1 MKFSGTYISE
11 WEEGDVFSPVV
22 VTAVD
27 GELTLAIEVS
37 DEGESYEHL
46 LGERVELTQ
55 PNGEI
60 FTLKIENAEPV
71 NGQYKALLAAM

>member
-37 DEGESYEHL
+37 DEGLSLIH
-46 LGERVELTQ
+46 
-55 PNGEI
+55 I
-60 FTLKIENAEPV
+60 
-71 NGQYKALLAAM
+71 